1 LVNFDNTKKTV
12 KEINRALL
20 NFNIFGGKDVSED
33 FPELGQS
40 ALYCVTEIHSK
51 NNIDKLANS
60 LKEVLK

>member
-1 LVNFDNTKKTV
+1 MVNFDNTKKTV

-33 FPELGQS
+33 FSELGQS